1 MLSRADIESQNEY
14 LLKSQRDFR
23 LAAEFAATAMS
34 EDSRVE
40 KIVLFG
46 SVANPLVK
54 EIPRFSEYRR
64 EGIAVWH
71 ECRDVDIAV
80 WVNSLEDLKS
90 LRRAKIEGLKTAAQ
104 VKSITVAD
112 HQVDVFVMEAKTD
125 HYLGRLCIYG
135 KCPKAKKIKCMAPG
149 CGNPPF
155 LKQMPDF
162 RLDPKCL
169 EDDVSV
175 VLFQR

>member
-1 MLSRADIESQNEY
+1 MPSRADIESQNEY
-14 LLKSQRDFR
+14 LLKTQRDFR
-23 LAAEFAATAMS
+23 LAAEFVATAMS
-34 EDSRVE
+34 ENGRVE

-46 SVANPLVK
+46 SVANGIEK
-54 EIPRFSEYRR
+54 EIPRFTEYRR

-80 WVNSLEDLKS
+80 WVNSLEDLKL
-90 LRRAKIEGLKTAAQ
+90 LRRAKIEGLKMAAQ

-125 HYLGRLCIYG
+125 CYLGRLCIYG

-155 LKQMPDF
+155 LQQMPDF
-162 RLDPKCL
+162 RFDTKCL